1 VSARG
6 LYPALGIGD
15 VTRLFGLTPRSVRF
29 YEERGLVTAMR
40 DRQNHRRYDQ
50 SARATLEL
58 IAQLRRAGLSIP
70 EIRRLLEARGSGDD
84 LATHARRLLA
94 SRRQALTRQLADLEA
109 VDAWLDGAAHRQS
122 SPRRLLARAS

>member
-1 VSARG
+1 MSARG

-29 YEERGLVTAMR
+29 YEERGLVTSMR

-50 SARATLEL
+50 SARSTLEL

-70 EIRRLLEARGSGDD
+70 EIRRLLEDAGSGDD
-84 LATHARRLLA
+84 LTAQARRLLA
-94 SRRQALTRQLADLEA
+94 ARRLVLSQQLADLEA
-109 VDAWLDGAAHRQS
+109 VDAWLEAAGGRSS

>member
-6 LYPALGIGD
+6 VYPALGIGD

-29 YEERGLVTAMR
+29 YEERGLVTSTR

-58 IAQLRRAGLSIP
+58 IAQLRRAGVSIP
-70 EIRRLLEARGSGDD
+70 EIRRLLEARGSGED
-84 LATHARRLLA
+84 LPVLARRVLDARRRLL
-94 SRRQALTRQLADLEA
+94 SEQLADLEA
-109 VDAWLDGAAHRQS
+109 VDAWLERAAERFAV
-122 SPRRLLARAS
+122 PRLLARAS